1 MRFYESITANYGIQW
16 GIESGYSVPPLCKLA
31 KLSGLDLSEVGISC
45 GDYKLKELQD
55 QIHKERNLHGI
66 CLITQE
72 HLEGPTIVFT
82 PSVFSA
88 QGVAHYLTN
97 NYGIPAT
104 YIHGKQDED
113 ERTERL
119 NQFRSGVFQCL
130 VNCQVVATGFDHPPT
145 KTLILARPTRSRSFW
160 LQCVGRATRPLPG
173 VVDTLGITADERKK
187 RIAASDKPY
196 FKIIDCTDAS
206 LDHRLVTAPDM
217 FCDLSPEE
225 SKHAK
230 DIAGKAEKPLTPE
243 ELEALAKEAAA
254 KEAERKAAAE
264 AIERLRQETRGR
276 ASGRLYE
283 QQFDVRGGGRSVG
296 TYTNP
301 LKGKYAGR
309 KLSELPGHYL
319 KWGADNPKLTG
330 WIRQMYRKEIKR
342 RSGK

>member
-16 GIESGYSVPPLCKLA
+16 GIENGYSVPPVCKLA

-45 GDYKLKELQD
+45 GDYKLKELQE

-97 NYGIPAT
+97 NYGISAT

-113 ERTERL
+113 ERTERIGL
-119 NQFRSGVFQCL
+119 FRSGDVKCL

-145 KTLILARPTRSRSFW
+145 TTLILARPTRSRSFW
-160 LQCVGRATRPLPG
+160 LQCVGRATRPLLG
-173 VVDTLGITADERKK
+173 TVDSLGLTADERKQ
-187 RIAASDKPY
+187 RIAASAKPY
-196 FKIIDCTDAS
+196 FKIVDCTDAS

-217 FCDLSPEE
+217 FCELTQEE
-225 SKHAK
+225 SKHARE
-230 DIAGKAEKPLTPE
+230 IAGKTEKPLTPE
-243 ELEALAKEAAA
+243 EIEELAKEAAA
-254 KEAERKAAAE
+254 QEAEKRAAAE
-264 AIERLRQETRGR
+264 AIERMRRETQGR
-276 ASGRLYE
+276 ARGQLYE
-283 QQFDVRGGGRSVG
+283 QQFELSSRRSVG
-296 TYTNP
+296 TYKNP
-301 LKGKYAGR
+301 LKGKFSGYR
-309 KLSELPGHYL
+309 LSELPGYYL
-319 KWGADNPKLTG
+319 RWGADNPRLTK

-342 RSGK
+342 RAGA